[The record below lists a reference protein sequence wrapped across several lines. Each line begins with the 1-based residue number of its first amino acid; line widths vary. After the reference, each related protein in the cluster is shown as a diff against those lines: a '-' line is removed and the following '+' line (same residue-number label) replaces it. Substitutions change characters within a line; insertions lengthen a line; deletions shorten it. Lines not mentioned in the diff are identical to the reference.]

1 MGNLNLQLPDRPQH
15 QTNVKS
21 LYKTIHYYESLNLA
35 NCTDIF
41 SVSETWLKPELPVQ
55 MISLLGFNLL
65 RCDRKSA
72 TKTRGGGAA
81 IYVNSKFNLTKLS
94 QQQKK
99 LDNCVTQSGLI

>member
-15 QTNVKS
+15 QTDIKS
-21 LYKTIHYYESLNLA
+21 LYKKIHYYESLNLA

-41 SVSETWLKPELPVQ
+41 SVFPELPDQ

-81 IYVNSKFNLTKLS
+81 IYVNSKLNFTKLS